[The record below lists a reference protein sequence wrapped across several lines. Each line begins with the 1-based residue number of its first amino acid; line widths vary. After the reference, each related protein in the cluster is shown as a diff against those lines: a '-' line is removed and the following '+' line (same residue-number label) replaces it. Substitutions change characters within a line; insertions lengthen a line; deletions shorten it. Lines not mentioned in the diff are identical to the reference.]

1 MGKLE
6 FGLFLDLAT
15 DEISVADH
23 LARYRPLVALAEEAG
38 FGSVWAG
45 ESYAAAS
52 GGFQHVSSPLLVL
65 AALAPETGM
74 RLGTGVTLLPMWDT
88 LRLAYDC
95 IVMDQLSGGRFELGV
110 GLGAAKTWRQ
120 FGVDPETV
128 GDRVDEQIRA
138 LRALWSGEDGY
149 HGEYID
155 IDGAIGPS
163 PLQAG
168 GPPIWVGGKI
178 RRSTRRAA
186 ALGDGYIA
194 GTHFGLGMVQRQIAG
209 YQAALEASGKDAAAG
224 RVAVNRILVLADDAE
239 QAWSEAAP
247 SIERLLRKYAMLKM
261 FPGAAD
267 LAEAPR
273 GDLAA
278 VRRAS
283 EGMCLVGTPESV
295 ATELAAYLEA
305 GVTQIQFRPAPGGM
319 PADIAMRTIKL
330 AGERLLPALMQE
342 EPR

>member
-1 MGKLE
+1 MGRLE

-15 DEISVADH
+15 EQTSVADH
-23 LARYRPLVALAEEAG
+23 LAVYRPLVALAEEQG

-45 ESYAAAS
+45 ESYAAAG

-65 AALAPETGM
+65 AALASETSM

-110 GLGAAKTWRQ
+110 GLGSAKTWRQ
-120 FGVDPETV
+120 FGVDPTTV
-128 GDRVDEQIRA
+128 ADRTDEQLAA
-138 LRALWSGEDGY
+138 LRALWAGEDGY
-149 HGEYID
+149 HGEHID
-155 IDGAIGPS
+155 IAGAIGPR

-186 ALGDGYIA
+186 ELGDGYIA
-194 GTHFGLGMVQRQIAG
+194 GTHFGLGMVKRQIAG
-209 YQAALEASGKDAAAG
+209 YHAALDATGKGSTAG

-239 QAWSEAAP
+239 QAWADAAP
-247 SIERLLRKYAMLKM
+247 SVERLLRKYAMLKM

-267 LAEAPR
+267 LTEAPS
-273 GDLAA
+273 GDLGA
-278 VRRAS
+278 VRRAA

-295 ATELAAYLEA
+295 AAELGPYLEA
-305 GVTQIQFRPAPGGM
+305 GVDQIQFRPAPGGM
-319 PADIAMRTIKL
+319 PASVATRTIKL
-330 AGERLLPALMQE
+330 AGERLLPALSQE
-342 EPR
+342 DDG